1 MRSLR
6 NLHIFLEVA
15 RLGSIRAA
23 AQRLDLSAPAVSM
36 AVGDLQREFDCLLL
50 ERVGRGVRLTE
61 DGRELES
68 LGRRAIALLE
78 HAKDAVGGDRR
89 AMRLRIAVVTTT
101 AESFV
106 PPLLESF
113 VRAHPEC
120 DVDLDVDNRER
131 LFDRLG
137 HGEVELA
144 IAGRPPATPACRIL
158 ASRHNDLVIVGAPGS
173 EQIDI
178 RVATWLLREAGSGTR
193 AATRELFAALSIH
206 PPVRSVGSNGAVRAC
221 ARAALGISLISH
233 DAVAEDIEAGHLV
246 ILPCPATPLTRNL
259 HLLASAE
266 RSLSRA
272 ALRFV
277 AHAVESGVFAAPD
290 R

>member
-1 MRSLR
+1 MKSLR
-6 NLHIFLEVA
+6 NMQIFLEVA
-15 RLGSIRAA
+15 QLGSIRAA
-23 AQRLDLSAPAVSM
+23 AARLDLSAPAVSM
-36 AVGDLQREFDCLLL
+36 AVAELQREFGCTLV
-50 ERVGRGVRLTE
+50 ERAGRGVRLTE

-68 LGRRAIALLE
+68 LGRRAMALLE
-78 HAKDAVGGDRR
+78 QAKDAVGSDRR
-89 AMRLRIAVVTTT
+89 AMRLRITAVTTT

-144 IAGRPPATPACRIL
+144 IAGRPPVSPACRIL
-158 ASRHNDLVIVGAPGS
+158 ASRHNELVIVGAPRS
-173 EQIDI
+173 EHADI
-178 RVATWLLREAGSGTR
+178 GTATWLLRESGSGTR
-193 AATRELFAALSIH
+193 AATRELFAALAIA

-233 DAVAEDIEAGHLV
+233 DAVASDIEAGQLV
-246 ILPCPATPLTRNL
+246 ILPSPATPLARNI

-266 RSLSRA
+266 RTLSRA
-272 ALRFV
+272 ALRFI
-277 AHAVESGVFAAPD
+277 AHAVETGVFATPE